1 MANTTATQAV
11 DDFEAATALILD
23 QQTVDPEEE
32 TLEADAEEQV
42 TEEDAADEAEAE
54 DAEADEDDAED
65 AEDDED
71 DEETEVDQEPAT
83 TLHTVKVDGQT
94 KQVTL
99 EELKRGYSGQEYIQS
114 QMRQVAEGRKE
125 VEGIYNALQQEVQQ
139 VTALRQQLEAGGIPR
154 QPTPPSRELFEADP
168 IGYMEAKIKYDEDVA
183 KWQGDVQQWQA
194 LSQRQKQ
201 MQQQALQYQLAQEMQ
216 KLQQAIPEFADKELA
231 PKVRDA
237 VLATGQEYGFDPD
250 ELATMVDSRAV
261 RVLYDAMKY
270 RQMMAARGEAQ
281 KKVETARPVI
291 KPGAKQSA
299 KSGKAKQAKQVVSR
313 MKATGSVDDVAKFLL
328 S

>member
-1 MANTTATQAV
+1 MANTTAVQAV
-11 DDFEAATALILD
+11 DDFEAATSLILD
-23 QQTVDPEEE
+23 QQTVEPEEE
-32 TLEADAEEQV
+32 TLEADAEEQEPEDYS
-42 TEEDAADEAEAE
+42 EEEAEAE
-54 DAEADEDDAED
+54 EAEADD

-83 TLHTVKVDGQT
+83 QLHTVKVDGQS

-125 VEGIYNALQQEVQQ
+125 VESIYNALQNEVQQ
-139 VTALRQQLEAGGIPR
+139 VTALRQRLENGGIPR
-154 QPTPPSRELFEADP
+154 QPTPPSRELFNSDP
-168 IGYMEAKIKYDEDVA
+168 IGYMDAKLQYDEDMAV
-183 KWQGDVQQWQA
+183 WQQTAGEYAALQQRNQ
-194 LSQRQKQ
+194 Q

-216 KLQQAIPEFADKELA
+216 KLQQAIPEFADKAQGAKL
-231 PKVRDA
+231 RDA
-237 VLATGQEYGFDPD
+237 ILATGQEYGYAPE
-250 ELATMVDSRAV
+250 ELAEVVDSRAV
-261 RVLYDAMKY
+261 RILHDAMKY
-270 RQMMAARGEAQ
+270 RQMLAARGEVQ
-281 KKVETARPVI
+281 KKVEGVRPVV

-299 KSGKAKQAKQVVSR
+299 TSGKAKQAKQVASR

>member
-1 MANTTATQAV
+1 MANTTAIQAV
-11 DDFEAATALILD
+11 DDYEAATSLILD
-23 QQTVDPEEE
+23 QQTVEPEEE
-32 TLEADAEEQV
+32 TLEADAQEQEPEDYAEE
-42 TEEDAADEAEAE
+42 EAEAE
-54 DAEADEDDAED
+54 EAEAED

-71 DEETEVDQEPAT
+71 DEETEVDQEPAQQ
-83 TLHTVKVDGQT
+83 LHTVKVDGQT

-125 VEGIYNALQQEVQQ
+125 VEGLYNALQNEAQQ
-139 VTALRQQLEAGGIPR
+139 VMALRQRLETNGIPQ
-154 QPTPPSRELFEADP
+154 QPVPPSKELFESDP
-168 IGYMEAKIKYDEDVA
+168 IGYMEAKIKYDEDLA
-183 KWQGDVQQWQA
+183 TWQYTVSELNAVQQ
-194 LSQRQKQ
+194 RQQQ
-201 MQQQALQYQLAQEMQ
+201 MQAQALQYRLQQEMQ
-216 KLQQAIPEFADKELA
+216 TLQQLVPEFADKEQF
-231 PKVRDA
+231 PKLRDA
-237 VLATGQEYGFDPD
+237 VFNTGQEYGFSPQ
-250 ELATMVDSRAV
+250 ELSQVVDSRQV
-261 RVLYDAMKY
+261 RVLYDAMRY

-281 KKVETARPVI
+281 KKVEGVRPVV

>member
-1 MANTTATQAV
+1 MANTTAVQAV
-11 DDFEAATALILD
+11 DDFEAATSLILD
-23 QQTVDPEEE
+23 QQTVEPEEE
-32 TLEADAEEQV
+32 TLEADAAEQEPEDYSEE
-42 TEEDAADEAEAE
+42 EAEAE
-54 DAEADEDDAED
+54 EAEAEEDDAED
-65 AEDDED
+65 AEDVED

-83 TLHTVKVDGQT
+83 QLHTVKVDGQS

-125 VEGIYNALQQEVQQ
+125 VEAIYGALQQEVQQ

-154 QPTPPSRELFEADP
+154 QPTPPSRELFNSDP
-168 IGYMEAKIKYDEDVA
+168 IGYMDAKLQYDEDMA
-183 KWQGDVQQWQA
+183 AWQEDVQQWQA
-194 LSQRQKQ
+194 LSQRQQQ

-231 PKVRDA
+231 PRVRDA

-281 KKVETARPVI
+281 KKVEAARPVV

-299 KSGKAKQAKQVVSR
+299 TSGKAKQAKQVASR

>member
-11 DDFEAATALILD
+11 DDFEAATSLILD
-23 QQTVDPEEE
+23 QQTVEPEEE
-32 TLEADAEEQV
+32 TLEADAEQQEP
-42 TEEDAADEAEAE
+42 EDYAEDEAEAE
-54 DAEADEDDAED
+54 DAEADEADAED

-83 TLHTVKVDGQT
+83 QLHTVKVDGQT

-125 VEGIYNALQQEVQQ
+125 VESIYNALQNEVQQ

-183 KWQGDVQQWQA
+183 TWQADVQQWQA
-194 LSQRQKQ
+194 LSQRQQQ
-201 MQQQALQYQLAQEMQ
+201 MQQQALQYHLAQEMQ
-216 KLQQAIPEFADKELA
+216 KLQQVIPEFADKELA
-231 PKVRDA
+231 PKLREA
-237 VLATGQEYGFDPD
+237 LIATGQQYGYSPE
-250 ELATMVDSRAV
+250 ELAGVMDSRAV
-261 RVLYDAMKY
+261 YALHDAMKY

-281 KKVETARPVI
+281 KKVEGVRPVV

-299 KSGKAKQAKQVVSR
+299 KSGKVKQAKQVASR